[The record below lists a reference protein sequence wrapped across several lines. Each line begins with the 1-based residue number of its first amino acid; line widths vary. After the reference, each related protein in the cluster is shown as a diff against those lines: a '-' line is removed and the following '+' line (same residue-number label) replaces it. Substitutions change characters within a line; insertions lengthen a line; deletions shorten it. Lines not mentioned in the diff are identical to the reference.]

1 MANYRTM
8 TEAVNAGLTNM
19 TILRNHVRND
29 VSTVNYPTGID
40 WFKFNGNTVSRIY
53 SAGDSWL
60 GFYSNTKHLQINQ
73 RDSAVW
79 DELKETGMV
88 GNLKFFK
95 FTWKG
100 TSGYYASYENK
111 QEYQQYYDVF
121 LLSDGRIYLNYYQVA
136 TALTGGVNKF
146 ACGSESISI
155 PVTPGVPCEYTF
167 TPSDPISGTGWSM
180 EPGRPEVYSYKTYGE
195 AEYEFDEIHSITN
208 VDWSDIVWSAD
219 VPEGTSLT
227 IYARLDDD
235 PYEEMESGGSLPI
248 ERGTSLEESTLYIKA
263 VLTTEDISVTPSLI
277 SLHIRIRDVLNRNT
291 LILRLPLGNP
301 HSIQNAIGEVTL
313 VYDGSGG
320 LIGLGGSVASFR
332 FPFTPENLEV
342 KPHQH
347 DVEHIEVTEIEATGR
362 NIQLVYSDYKSGD
375 EHFEVTGITGNGQ
388 RIYIGDI

>member
-8 TEAVNAGLTNM
+8 TDAVNAGLTNM

-29 VSTVNYPTGID
+29 VSTSNYATGID
-40 WFKFNGNTVSRIY
+40 WFKFNGTVVSKIY
-53 SAGDSWL
+53 SAGDSWV
-60 GFYSNTKHLQINQ
+60 GFGSSTKHLNINN

-88 GNLKFFK
+88 GNLRFFK

-100 TSGYYASYENK
+100 TSGYQSSYESR

-136 TALTGGVNKF
+136 TALATGTNKL
-146 ACGSESISI
+146 ACGSENVAIS
-155 PVTPGVPCEYTF
+155 VTPGVPCEYTF
-167 TPSDPISGTGWSM
+167 TPDDPINGRGWSIT
-180 EPGRPEVYSYKTYGE
+180 PGRPEIYPYKTYGE
-195 AEYEFDEIHSITN
+195 AEYEFEEIHSVTN
-208 VDWSDIVWSAD
+208 VDWSDIVWAED
-219 VPEGTSLT
+219 VPDDTSLK

-235 PYEEMESGGSLPI
+235 PYTEMESGGSLPI

-263 VLTTEDISVTPSLI
+263 VLSTEDISITPSLI

-320 LIGLGGSVASFR
+320 LIGLGGSVSSFA
-332 FPFTPENLEV
+332 FPFMPEDLEV

-347 DVEHIEVTEIEATGR
+347 DVEHIEITDISGTGN
-362 NIQLVYSDYKSGD
+362 NIHLVYSDYKSGD
-375 EHFEVTGITGNGQ
+375 ENIIVSAVSGNGQ
-388 RIYIGDI
+388 RTYIGDI